1 MESVAVIKTN
11 NLSKDYK
18 RLFKPKTRALD
29 SLTITVPQGSVY
41 GFLGPNG
48 AGKTTTIKILM
59 DLIKASN
66 GSATVLGRPSYDVE
80 VKGMIGFLPDSPAFS
95 PQLTAFEFLNICAK
109 LLKIPSDIRANRIK
123 NVLETVKMIAHS
135 REKIGSFSRGMLQR
149 IGIAQAILNQPK
161 LLILD
166 EPLLGLDPYG
176 RQEFKQIICNEQSK
190 GTSVFFSSHILSDVE
205 EICDHI
211 AILNKGKMLCAG
223 RIDELLTTSG
233 IKAIIAPGNDEA
245 LKELVT
251 IATATLRRED
261 GSWILSFNNDNEIKA
276 KLEDI
281 IKKFPQAIVISASYE
296 KLEDFFF
303 RIIKGDVVV

>member
-1 MESVAVIKTN
+1 MGMEAVIKTN
-11 NLSKDYK
+11 NLSKVYK
-18 RLFKPKTRALD
+18 RLFKPKTHALD
-29 SLTITVPQGSVY
+29 SLTITVPKGSVY

-59 DLIKASN
+59 DLIKASS

-80 VKGMIGFLPDSPAFS
+80 VKGLIGFLPDSPAFS

-109 LLKIPSDIRANRIK
+109 LLKIPSDLRVNRIET
-123 NVLETVKMIAHS
+123 VLETVKMSRHS
-135 REKIGSFSRGMLQR
+135 RDKIGSFSRGMLQR
-149 IGIAQAILNQPK
+149 IGVAQAILNEPK

-176 RQEFKQIICNEQSK
+176 RQEFKQIILGEQAK

-211 AILNKGKMLCAG
+211 AILDKGKMLCAG
-223 RIDELLTTSG
+223 RIDELLTASG
-233 IKAIIAPGNDEA
+233 TKAIIAPENDEA

-251 IATATLRRED
+251 IAITTSRRDD
-261 GSWILSFNNDNEIKA
+261 GSWVLTFDNSNEIKI
-276 KLEDI
+276 KLEDAT
-281 IKKFPQAIVISASYE
+281 KKFPQAIEISASHE
-296 KLEDFFF
+296 KLEEFFF
-303 RIIKGDVVV
+303 RIIKGDGAV